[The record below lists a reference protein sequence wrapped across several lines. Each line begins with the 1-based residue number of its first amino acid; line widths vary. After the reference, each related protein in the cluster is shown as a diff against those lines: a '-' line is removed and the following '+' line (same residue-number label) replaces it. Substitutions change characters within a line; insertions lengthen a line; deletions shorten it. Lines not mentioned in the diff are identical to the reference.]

1 MLPDSDQ
8 TPEANSII
16 YKYTDRNGVAKIL
29 STRTLRF
36 ARPSEMNDPFDVY
49 IEDLFGMDLDEV
61 YERQIDALF
70 DTLLT
75 NPQLLAERCGLSPEK
90 VENSARLVRS
100 SSEGESATLREF
112 FKSIDMT
119 ALDPE
124 YKALREAQPAL
135 RDHCAHYF
143 RNCGIF
149 CASRTPSNL
158 LMWSHYA
165 EQHRGAVLGF
175 KADLERD
182 SMLAKIEPVTYGDE
196 RPFLLDEPGL
206 MSSPTLESSSKSNRR
221 VYLTKSKEWSY
232 EEELRLV
239 IPAEVKPGEP
249 ASFNRYYPHELVEL
263 FLGCRMSEETRA
275 ETIRLAR
282 GLNPDM
288 RVFSVSLARRKYAL
302 EFSRLV

>member
-1 MLPDSDQ
+1 
-8 TPEANSII
+8 
-16 YKYTDRNGVAKIL
+16 
-29 STRTLRF
+29 
-36 ARPSEMNDPFDVY
+36 MNDPFDVY
-49 IEDLFGMDLDEV
+49 IEDLFGMDLEEV
-61 YERQIDALF
+61 HERQIDALF
-70 DTLLT
+70 ETLLT
-75 NPQLLAERCGLSPEK
+75 NPQLFAERCGLSPEI
-90 VENSARLVRS
+90 VESSAQRVRS
-100 SSEGESATLREF
+100 YSPDERGTLRQF
-112 FKSIDMT
+112 FKSIDIT

-175 KADLERD
+175 QADSERD
-182 SMLAKIEPVTYGDE
+182 SMLAKIEPVMYSDE
-196 RPFLLDEPGL
+196 PPFLLDAPNL

-239 IPAEVKPGEP
+239 IPADVQPGQP
-249 ASFNRYYPHELVEL
+249 SSFNRYYPHELVEL
-263 FLGCRMSEETRA
+263 YLGCRMSEETRPEA
-275 ETIRLAR
+275 MRRAKD
-282 GLNPDM
+282 LNPDV
-288 RVFSVSLARRKYAL
+288 RIFSVSLARRRYAL
-302 EFSRLV
+302 EFTRLA